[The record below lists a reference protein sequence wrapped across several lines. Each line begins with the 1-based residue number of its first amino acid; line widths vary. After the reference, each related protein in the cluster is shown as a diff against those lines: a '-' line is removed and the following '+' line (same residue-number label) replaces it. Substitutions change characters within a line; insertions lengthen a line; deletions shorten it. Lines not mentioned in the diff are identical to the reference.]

1 MRPCRQESQTW
12 GQTTVMLRAAAVEPR
27 AAIMVERGSVRWTA
41 MGVATGRLSSHT
53 PAPALVGERT
63 AGLARG
69 VIGGPDP

>member
-1 MRPCRQESQTW
+1 
-12 GQTTVMLRAAAVEPR
+12 
-27 AAIMVERGSVRWTA
+27 